1 MSECVSGEVGVE
13 VYIYLQLHM
22 GIYVSVVASET
33 VCMGCDE
40 MS

>member
-1 MSECVSGEVGVE
+1 MGECVSGEV
-13 VYIYLQLHM
+13 YIYLHM
-22 GIYVSVVASET
+22 GFMLCEIHVSVVASET